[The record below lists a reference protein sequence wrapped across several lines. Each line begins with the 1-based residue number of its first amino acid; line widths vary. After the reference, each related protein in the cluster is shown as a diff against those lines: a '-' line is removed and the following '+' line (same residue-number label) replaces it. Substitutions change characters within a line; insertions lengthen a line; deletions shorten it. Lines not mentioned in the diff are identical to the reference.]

1 MNIELVPYQE
11 CTEADLVRICNGV
24 DRRYLANRLPYPYTE
39 SDAQAWMQTVAEHE
53 GKDGVFRVIKVD
65 ERPAGNISVEQ
76 KKDVY
81 SRDAKIGYMLMPEYW
96 SRGIMTEAVRMM
108 CREAFEMLNI
118 TRITGYV
125 YAPNIASIKVL
136 QKNGFSR
143 EGVMRNAVTKDYKV
157 YDLCI
162 YGLLKTKD

>member
-1 MNIELVPYQE
+1 MNIELVPYNE
-11 CTEADLVRICNGV
+11 CSKEDLIRICNGV

-39 SDAQAWMQTVAEHE
+39 KDAETWMNTVMEHE
-53 GKDGVFRVIKVD
+53 GADGVFRVIKIDV
-65 ERPAGNISVEQ
+65 RAAGNISVEQ

-81 SRDAKIGYMLMPEYW
+81 TRDEKIGYMLMPEYW
-96 SRGIMTEAVRMM
+96 SHGIMTEAVRLM
-108 CREAFEMLNI
+108 CDLAFKQLNI
-118 TRITGYV
+118 IRITGYV

-162 YGLLKTKD
+162 YGLLKS